1 MKTNDAITQDDVAR
15 SYLIIALLQVTR
27 DAADYLNDHGEPV
40 GKLGERSGSIAAV
53 LDHIGE
59 LQGELHDAL
68 ERATRES
75 DGEAE

>member
-1 MKTNDAITQDDVAR
+1 MKTNDAITPADVAR

-27 DAADYLNDHGEPV
+27 DAADYLNDHGEPA
-40 GKLGERSGSIAAV
+40 GRLRERSGSIAAV

-59 LQGELHDAL
+59 LHGELHDAV
-68 ERATRES
+68 ERATREG